1 MGILDDLAMGF
12 GFKEK
17 DRDYYDRTE
26 QTMRRTQGDARA
38 DQYNK
43 YLGRTES
50 GFESSSRYAAAPNY
64 GTAIGPS
71 VSDFR
76 QVANPG
82 RDPYTSGGRLRSD
95 FQPGSLAQRYRDVGR
110 PQPGTLPH
118 MLTQSPGLLGF
129 FANILGGYKP
139 IAPQGELRST
149 YRPMSATA
157 APMGFTP
164 EPVEASVLPTY
175 PGLPANMEAQYSTSP
190 APLLATPDIGPSF
203 PKNTFGEVV
212 LDPSENL
219 ELEVFTGQT
228 SDPMYMPGGEF
239 DAFVESTMAFPDF
252 DGIRDNRDLMMDV
265 FEKYKAMHR
274 GKN

>member
-50 GFESSSRYAAAPNY
+50 GFEPNSRYGNAPHY
-64 GTAIGPS
+64 STAIGPS

-95 FQPGSLAQRYRDVGR
+95 FQPGSLAQTYRDANL
-110 PQPGTLPH
+110 PQPGTFMH
-118 MLTQSPGLLGF
+118 KLTNMPTPMGVLARIISGYDAPPPQS
-129 FANILGGYKP
+129 
-139 IAPQGELRST
+139 ELRSS
-149 YRPMSATA
+149 YRPQRQQ
-157 APMGFTP
+157 APII
-164 EPVEASVLPTY
+164 EPVAPITTA
-175 PGLPANMEAQYSTSP
+175 PARTEMSSFDFAPDNDNAQFVQT
-190 APLLATPDIGPSF
+190 G
-203 PKNTFGEVV
+203 
-212 LDPSENL
+212 DPR
-219 ELEVFTGQT
+219 
-228 SDPMYMPGGEF
+228 YMPGGEF
-239 DAFVESTMAFPDF
+239 DAFMEQVGSLPAFDKY
-252 DGIRDNRDLMMDV
+252 RDDPVRMRAI
-265 FEKYKAMHR
+265 FEEYLKTQ
-274 GKN
+274 GGSN